1 MTTAVRPQ
9 ETAGGKRRS
18 AGRGPNVSA
27 RARRLFAGTWQSLA
41 LDAAAAAAVLLVG
54 TVQAIRP
61 PSASDP
67 FSTQGAPTWAVV
79 TTLLCQS
86 LPLLARRRV
95 PIAVLT
101 VLLAACIVQLSLS
114 FTMRSDLGLVIA
126 LYSVCR
132 YRGGRQIA
140 WVSAATFAALL
151 FAILRLPPL
160 VHEPYLALFF
170 IGCAM
175 VAAIA
180 LGLAAKSRHAQLHV
194 LADRAARLEIERE
207 QREQLAAAAERARVS
222 REMHDI
228 VGHNLAVITG
238 LADGAAQ
245 LAVKQPTNTAQTARA
260 FALIAET
267 SRQALSEL
275 RRTLG
280 VMRDEDLLRPSLNPQ
295 PGFAEIPRLIER
307 VQSAGPRVTYTTDGD
322 LTDLAPGLQLTIY
335 RIIQEALTNI
345 LKHAQGV
352 THVTVAVSR
361 RAHDVAVTVRDDAPR
376 YAAQDRGEDDGHGLL
391 GLRERANLA
400 GGTLTAGPAPERGWS
415 VAATLPLDTTETET
429 L

>member
-1 MTTAVRPQ
+1 M
-9 ETAGGKRRS
+9 S
-18 AGRGPNVSA
+18 AL
-27 RARRLFAGTWQSLA
+27 ARRLFAGTWQSLA

-194 LADRAARLEIERE
+194 LAERAARLEIERE

-245 LAVKQPTNTAQTARA
+245 LAVKQPTNTAQTSRA

-376 YAAQDRGEDDGHGLL
+376 HAAQDRGEDDGHGLL

-415 VAATLPLDTTETET
+415 VAAILPLDTTETET